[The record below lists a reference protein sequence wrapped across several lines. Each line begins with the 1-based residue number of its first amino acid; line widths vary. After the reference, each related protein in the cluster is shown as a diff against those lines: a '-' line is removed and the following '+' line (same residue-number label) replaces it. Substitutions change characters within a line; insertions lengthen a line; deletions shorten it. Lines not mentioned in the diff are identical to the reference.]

1 MRRFLVVLIIG
12 FVACAPPPKVHAQ
25 FNGTVA
31 LQTVEVPKVL
41 NAVTAAQTT
50 PLTCTGSLAPVG
62 GSACIQNLGQ
72 TIHILNYTVA
82 GSATLIQIR
91 LEGSWDGTNF
101 VPISDD
107 ATDLTSGEV
116 VGLGFYPAVR
126 ANLVQC
132 IGCGGAVTLT
142 ANYSGHFAGP
152 STFSGFYNPS
162 QILRKVVF
170 TSLPANTNQTT
181 NGIAIPYGVISGN
194 LIIKASGATFPAG
207 STIQIR
213 SHVGENSLLY
223 PTLNLQN
230 STNTQSL
237 MLPVTPGTSI
247 DVIYTSG
254 GASAATFS
262 AYFIAYSP
270 ALLPASAQPPT
281 VSNSEVTQLSGA
293 ASVTIGAG
301 AGQQVYVYS
310 VSAHCS
316 AGTATLTIS
325 GPIANGSSA
334 TLFTSGTGEVGTGT
348 YRYQWNPGLT
358 GPNPVS
364 LSTVIT
370 LSTCGVGNTGT
381 LDVQASVF

>member
-1 MRRFLVVLIIG
+1 
-12 FVACAPPPKVHAQ
+12 
-25 FNGTVA
+25 
-31 LQTVEVPKVL
+31 
-41 NAVTAAQTT
+41 
-50 PLTCTGSLAPVG
+50 
-62 GSACIQNLGQ
+62 
-72 TIHILNYTVA
+72 
-82 GSATLIQIR
+82 
-91 LEGSWDGTNF
+91 
-101 VPISDD
+101 
-107 ATDLTSGEV
+107 
-116 VGLGFYPAVR
+116 R

-132 IGCGGAVTLT
+132 IGGGGGVTLT

-152 STFSGFYNPS
+152 STFSGFYYPS

-194 LIIKASGATFPAG
+194 LIIKASGASFPAG

-237 MLPVTPGTSI
+237 MLPVTPGTSF

-262 AYFIAYSP
+262 AYFIDYSP

-293 ASVTIGAG
+293 ASVTLGAG
-301 AGQQVYVYS
+301 AGQ
-310 VSAHCS
+310 
-316 AGTATLTIS
+316 
-325 GPIANGSSA
+325 
-334 TLFTSGTGEVGTGT
+334 
-348 YRYQWNPGLT
+348 
-358 GPNPVS
+358 
-364 LSTVIT
+364 
-370 LSTCGVGNTGT
+370 
-381 LDVQASVF
+381 